1 MKNYINSQLGLIR
14 FLLTAFGAKRYS
26 SSSKRRRWW
35 RKATRNGKGTTRG
48 RGLDTRRVA
57 APVAPGQPLPSP
69 RRNPTRRSL
78 PPTPR
83 FLGPSQSPG
92 STSSSAPF
100 SGPAAPRTPAFPS
113 SSPLL
118 PGAPTPDSLQ
128 LAPDSPSP
136 VTWPWRAGLAGQ
148 PRLRGAPETLGAA
161 SDRVSGAGPHR
172 ARAATPPSQAPGTRG
187 SKPLQPLLLLTPPA
201 APRYLRAAST
211 TDPAAGRRRGGGAG
225 ARKGRRRRAGRADC
239 TPTPPGGGCGGPGPQ
254 EFAPSGSEWQ
264 GRGQASPLTSPHSP
278 VPGPGCPVQCPRRA
292 PTPRRA
298 RASLFLLRRAP
309 RLSFYI
315 LFPTPIP
322 SRRDARARP
331 TSHSSG

>member
-1 MKNYINSQLGLIR
+1 MGESHEKW
-14 FLLTAFGAKRYS
+14 KRDHWS
-26 SSSKRRRWW
+26 
-35 RKATRNGKGTTRG
+35 

-100 SGPAAPRTPAFPS
+100 SGLAAPRTPAFPS

-128 LAPDSPSP
+128 FAQNSPSP
-136 VTWPWRAGLAGQ
+136 VTRPGRARLAGQ
-148 PRLRGAPETLGAA
+148 PRLRGAPETLRAA

-172 ARAATPPSQAPGTRG
+172 ARAATPPSQAPRARG

-225 ARKGRRRRAGRADC
+225 ARKGRRRRA
-239 TPTPPGGGCGGPGPQ
+239 
-254 EFAPSGSEWQ
+254 S
-264 GRGQASPLTSPHSP
+264 
-278 VPGPGCPVQCPRRA
+278 
-292 PTPRRA
+292 
-298 RASLFLLRRAP
+298 
-309 RLSFYI
+309 
-315 LFPTPIP
+315 
-322 SRRDARARP
+322 
-331 TSHSSG
+331 